1 VRLLHRLAY
10 WLRLSSHDAELMDE
24 LAFHREMIERDLVR
38 RGMSPAAA
46 SAQARRALG
55 NETFMREE
63 ARAVWLWPSLEAM
76 WRDVT
81 YALRDLRRNP
91 TFTLGVVLTLA
102 LGIGANAA
110 MFSLVD
116 RLLFRA
122 PARMLDPASVHR
134 VYMYRTVRG
143 VERQTG
149 PQYARY
155 ADLARWSTAFSQTA
169 AVGLKTL
176 AVGVGD
182 ETRLRNVAV
191 VSAGFFGFFDAPPVL
206 GRYFTASEDAPP
218 DPAPVAVLGASLW
231 RTQFGSRREVLGSTL
246 HIDAVAYT
254 IIGVAPDGFVG
265 LWPYRPPAAYVP
277 VATFAASRRRPD
289 WATSYGT
296 AFGLGMIVR
305 RKPGVTIAAATADL
319 TNALRR
325 SYQAQIDAN
334 PRNPPLSVLR
344 PRALAGPILTERG
357 PEASTTARAAR
368 WLSGVTLVVLLIA
381 CANVA
386 NLQLARTI
394 RRRREIAVR
403 IALGVS
409 RVRLLGQLLTEGMV
423 LALLGGTVGV
433 VIAVW
438 GASVLGATFL
448 PGTERAAVI
457 TDPRTLLFAGAVALA
472 VGVLT
477 GFVPMAR
484 VRRVS
489 LTDDLKSGARDG
501 TQRRTSLSAT
511 LLLLQTALSVV
522 LLVGAGLFVRS
533 LRNVRNVRLGFD
545 ADSVLVVEL
554 NMRDVR
560 LDSARMVALRLRLLE
575 AAKDVPGVSHVTLQE
590 SIPFAGSSSWPIFVA
605 GIDSVRKLGQ
615 FDLNTVSADYFATMG
630 TRILRGRGI
639 ENTDRDGARRVAVV
653 GESMAAA
660 LWSGKDPIGRCMRIG
675 IGADTM
681 PCTYVVGVA
690 EDIRSQSIEAESNP
704 FFYYLPAAQWRPH
717 DGGLF
722 VRARG
727 DASRLVEP
735 LRRYLQREMPGTSF
749 VTLTP
754 LGDVV
759 GAKMRPWI
767 VGATVFTAFGAL
779 ALLLAAVGLY
789 SMIAYDV
796 TQRTREL
803 GVRLALGAGRAGI
816 VRLVL
821 TGSLRFAFA
830 GIVIGGAVALAAG
843 KWIAP
848 TLFHQS
854 PRDPAVFGL
863 VTVVLVGVAIA
874 ASWIP
879 AMRAAGTDPR
889 SAIQAD

>member
-1 VRLLHRLAY
+1 MRLFRRLAY
-10 WLRLSSHDAELMDE
+10 WLRLSSHEADLMDE

-38 RGMSPAAA
+38 RGMAPAAA
-46 SAQARRALG
+46 GVEARRTLG

-76 WRDVT
+76 WRDAT
-81 YALRDLRRNP
+81 YAVRDLRRSP

-116 RLLFRA
+116 RLLFRP
-122 PARMLDPASVHR
+122 PARMIDPASVHR
-134 VYMYRTVRG
+134 VYLYRTTRG
-143 VERQTG
+143 KESETG
-149 PQYARY
+149 GQYARY
-155 ADLARWSTAFSQTA
+155 ADLARWSTAFSRTA
-169 AVGLKTL
+169 GVSLKTL

-191 VSAGFFGFFDAPPVL
+191 VSAGFFGFFDAPPIL
-206 GRYFTASEDAPP
+206 GRYFTASEDSPP
-218 DPAPVAVLGASLW
+218 DPAPVVVLGASLW
-231 RTQFGSRREVLGSTL
+231 RTQFGSRRDVLGSTL

-254 IIGVAPDGFVG
+254 VIGVAPDGFVG
-265 LWPYRPPAAYVP
+265 LWPYRPPAAFVP
-277 VATFAASRRRPD
+277 VATFAASGGRPD

-296 AFGLGMIVR
+296 AIGMGMIVR
-305 RKPGVTIAAATADL
+305 RKPGVTITAATADL

-334 PRNPPLSVLR
+334 PGNPPLSVLR
-344 PRALAGPILTERG
+344 PRALAGSILTERR
-357 PEASTTARAAR
+357 PEPSTMARAAR

-403 IALGVS
+403 IALGAS
-409 RVRLLGQLLTEGMV
+409 RARLLGQLLTEGMV

-438 GASVLGATFL
+438 GAGVLSATFL
-448 PGTERAAVI
+448 PGTERAPVI
-457 TDPRTLLFAGAVALA
+457 TDRRTLVFAGAVALG

-477 GFVPMAR
+477 GLVPMAR
-484 VRRVS
+484 VRRIS
-489 LTDDLKSGARDG
+489 LADDLKSGAREG
-501 TQRRTSLSAT
+501 THRRTGLSAT

-533 LRNVRNVRLGFD
+533 LRNVRDVRLGFE

-560 LDSARMVALRLRLLE
+560 LDSATTVALRLRLLE
-575 AAKDVPGVSHVTLQE
+575 AAKAVPGVSRATLRE
-590 SIPFAGSSSWPIFVA
+590 AIPFAGMSSWPLFVT
-605 GIDSVRKLGQ
+605 GIDSVRKLGR
-615 FDLNTVSADYFATMG
+615 FDLNAVSADYFAVMG

-660 LWSGKDPIGRCMRIG
+660 LWPGQDPIGRCMR

-704 FFYYLPAAQWRPH
+704 FFYYLPAAQWRPDD

-727 DASRLVEP
+727 DARRLVEP
-735 LRRYLQREMPGTSF
+735 VRRHLQREMPGTSF
-749 VTLTP
+749 VTVTP
-754 LGDVV
+754 LSDIV

-767 VGATVFTAFGAL
+767 VGAKVFTAFGAL

-789 SMIAYDV
+789 SVIAYDV
-796 TQRTREL
+796 TQRTHEL
-803 GVRLALGAGRAGI
+803 GVRLALGAGRARV
-816 VRLVL
+816 VRLVVS
-821 TGSLRFAFA
+821 GSLRFAFA
-830 GIVIGGAVALAAG
+830 GVVIGGAVALAAG

-848 TLFHQS
+848 MLFQQS
-854 PRDPAVFGL
+854 PRDPAVFAL
-863 VTVVLVGVAIA
+863 VTVVLLGVAVA
-874 ASWIP
+874 AGWIP
-879 AMRAAGTDPR
+879 AMRAAGLDPR
-889 SAIQAD
+889 SAIQSE

>member
-1 VRLLHRLAY
+1 MRLLRRLAY
-10 WLRLSSHDAELMDE
+10 WLRISSHDADLIDE
-24 LAFHREMIERDLVR
+24 LAFHREMVERDLVR

-46 SAQARRALG
+46 SAEARRTLG

-76 WRDVT
+76 WRDAT
-81 YALRDLRRNP
+81 YALRDLRRSP

-122 PARMLDPASVHR
+122 PARMIDPASVHR
-134 VYMYRTVRG
+134 VYLYRMSRG
-143 VERQTG
+143 EEIQTG
-149 PQYARY
+149 GQYARY
-155 ADLARWSTAFSQTA
+155 VDLARWSTAFSQTA
-169 AVGLKTL
+169 GVSLKTL
-176 AVGVGD
+176 AVGVGA

-191 VSAGFFGFFDAPPVL
+191 VSAGFFGFFDARPIL

-231 RTQFGSRREVLGSTL
+231 RTQFGSSRDVLGSIL

-265 LWPYRPPAAYVP
+265 LWPYRPPAAFVP
-277 VATFAASRRRPD
+277 VATFAASRGVQD
-289 WATSYGT
+289 WAPTFGES
-296 AFGLGMIVR
+296 FGLGMIVR
-305 RKPGVTIAAATADL
+305 RRPGMTTAAATADL

-325 SYQAQIDAN
+325 SYQAQNAG
-334 PRNPPLSVLR
+334 RRTPPLAVLR
-344 PRALAGPILTERG
+344 PRALAGSILTERG
-357 PEASTTARAAR
+357 PEPSGTARAAR
-368 WLSGVTLVVLLIA
+368 WLSGVTLIVLVIA

-386 NLQLARTI
+386 NLVLARTI

-409 RVRLLGQLLTEGMV
+409 RARLLGQLLTEGIV

-438 GASVLGATFL
+438 GASVLRATFL
-448 PGTERAAVI
+448 PGTERASFI
-457 TDPRTLLFAGAVALA
+457 SDPRTLLFAGAVALGT
-472 VGVLT
+472 GVLT
-477 GFVPMAR
+477 GLVPMAR
-484 VRRVS
+484 VRLVS

-501 TQRRTSLSAT
+501 TYQRMGLSTA
-511 LLLLQTALSVV
+511 LLVAQSALSVV

-533 LRNVRNVRLGFD
+533 LRNVRDVRLGFE

-560 LDSARMVALRLRLLE
+560 LDSATAVALRLRLLE
-575 AAKDVPGVSHVTLQE
+575 AAKAMPGVSHATLRE
-590 SIPFAGSSSWPIFVA
+590 AIPFAGMSSWPLFVT

-615 FDLNTVSADYFATMG
+615 FHFNTVSADYFATMG

-639 ENTDRDGARRVAVV
+639 ESLDGERARRIAVV
-653 GESMAAA
+653 GQSMAAV
-660 LWSGKDPIGRCMRIG
+660 LWPGQDPIGRCMRIA
-675 IGADTM
+675 ADTM

-690 EDIRSQSIEAESNP
+690 EDIRSQSIDVESKL
-704 FFYYLPAAQWRPH
+704 FYYYLPAAQWRPH
-717 DGGLF
+717 EGGLF

-727 DASRLVEP
+727 DARRVAEP
-735 LRRYLQREMPGTSF
+735 LRRHLQREMPGTSF
-749 VTLTP
+749 VTVTP
-754 LGDVV
+754 LGEIVE
-759 GAKMRPWI
+759 GKMRSWI
-767 VGATVFTAFGAL
+767 VGARVFTAFGAL
-779 ALLLAAVGLY
+779 ALVLAAVGLY
-789 SMIAYDV
+789 SVIAYNV

-803 GVRLALGAGRAGI
+803 GVRLALGAGRAAI
-816 VRLVL
+816 VRLVVS
-821 TGSLRFAFA
+821 GGLRFAFA

-848 TLFHQS
+848 MLFQQS
-854 PRDPAVFGL
+854 PRDPAVFAV
-863 VTVVLVGVAIA
+863 VTVALFGVAIA

-879 AMRAAGTDPR
+879 AARAAGVDPR
-889 SAIQAD
+889 SAMQAE